1 MQEILDRSHVLMQCF
16 LINRNTKEKEEED
29 SFPNPEDQ
37 SKKLKELE
45 EGIYKKKEELKRHI
59 NSIN

>member
-1 MQEILDRSHVLMQCF
+1 MQEILDRSHVLMQCY
-16 LINRNTKEKEEED
+16 LINRNTKEKD

>member
-1 MQEILDRSHVLMQCF
+1 MQEILDRSHVLMQYY
-16 LINRNTKEKEEED
+16 LIHRGSKESSLPD
-29 SFPNPEDQ
+29 PEDQ

-45 EGIYKKKEELKRHI
+45 ESIRKKKEELKRYI

>member
-1 MQEILDRSHVLMQCF
+1 MQEILDRSHVLMQCY
-16 LINRNTKEKEEED
+16 LINRNTKEKD
-29 SFPNPEDQ
+29 SLPNPEDQ
-37 SKKLKELE
+37 SKMLKELE